1 MSVGGAA
8 SARRSL
14 RSNAFSRVQF
24 GLAVLG
30 LLSSIR
36 THPPAIVR
44 APIGPFLNL
53 NPRTRLVMQRRSNLP
68 RFQRRGPLMT
78 RLFAGGVIPRSNA
91 AQIEFSRNELPPLG
105 TVGRGQ
111 VHDALP
117 EVAEFSEWVRQRRS
131 GVTFQTI
138 LALRRARPEI
148 DRAHAAGVEHARSGI
163 VRIAEGQYQIPIVI
177 RADRFG
183 CDWQVEA
190 SFVSVVYGCVLRAL
204 GNPRDPAFL
213 EFLLYTQ
220 FDAGPFDYYQPPTE
234 VTGSTTTGRSTSR
247 PLDDR
252 GTRLAHRFTWLMA
265 RRGRH
270 VTWDDWEVTRHLRRP
285 PASPVQLANMDAV
298 VRQGFNVG
306 LETFALVPS
315 SIRSVLPPEGLSVPP
330 LLSLKFSASL
340 LRAASGRSLSSRRR
354 TTSPSGRARNVRP
367 YGDGSSWSRLS
378 TRPRSFAG
386 SLRSRITTSESRCT
400 RSVRYSS

>member
-1 MSVGGAA
+1 
-8 SARRSL
+8 
-14 RSNAFSRVQF
+14 
-24 GLAVLG
+24 
-30 LLSSIR
+30 
-36 THPPAIVR
+36 
-44 APIGPFLNL
+44 
-53 NPRTRLVMQRRSNLP
+53 
-68 RFQRRGPLMT
+68 MT

-183 CDWQVEA
+183 CNWQVEA

-270 VTWDDWEVTRHLRRP
+270 VTWDDWEVTRRLRRP

-330 LLSLKFSASL
+330 LLSLKFFGVTFARGQ
-340 LRAASGRSLSSRRR
+340 RAEFVIPPADDQSI
-354 TTSPSGRARNVRP
+354 RAREERAPLWRWEFVVATEYAAAVLRGVAEESYHNQRIPVYPIRAVLFVMAHVSAGMRDLVMFEGAERARPVRHILEDLLIGAHADP
-367 YGDGSSWSRLS
+367 GEHFFVQHSLASQR
-378 TRPRSFAG
+378 TRYVRQELADAVRSG
-386 SLRSRITTSESRCT
+386 EVTMD
-400 RSVRYSS
+400 